1 MRPIALAGSWL
12 QIVATL
18 TLFLAVVLRAGG
30 PVSPFK
36 SNDVSVP
43 EAISLIEAGALVI
56 DVRYSPSTHLPGAL
70 LIPMEVLGARLEKLE
85 IAKTQPIVVY
95 CGNGTARG
103 PEASADPDAG
113 RVYERRQPRVRH
125 RRLARGGSAGERRLA
140 TRTGSP
146 RRRGRSS

>member
-1 MRPIALAGSWL
+1 MRPVALAGSWL

-18 TLFLAVVLRAGG
+18 VLFLAVVLRSGG

-43 EAISLIEAGALVI
+43 EAISLIESGALVI

-70 LIPMEVLGARLEKLE
+70 LIPMETLGARLEKLE

-103 PEASADPDAG
+103 PEATQILTRAG
-113 RVYERRQPRVRH
+113 FTNVVNLGSGLEGW
-125 RRLARGGSAGERRLA
+125 RGAGLPVTA
-140 TRTGSP
+140 G
-146 RRRGRSS
+146 

>member
-18 TLFLAVVLRAGG
+18 VLFLAVVMRSAA

-43 EAISLIEAGALVI
+43 EAISLIESGALVI

-70 LIPMEVLGARLEKLE
+70 LIPMEVLAARLETLE
-85 IAKTQPIVVY
+85 VAKTQPIVVY

-103 PEASADPDAG
+103 PEATHILTRAG
-113 RVYERRQPRVRH
+113 YTNVVNLGSGIEGWRAA
-125 RRLARGGSAGERRLA
+125 RLPV
-140 TRTGSP
+140 TTG
-146 RRRGRSS
+146 

>member
-30 PVSPFK
+30 PVPPFK

-43 EAISLIEAGALVI
+43 EAISLIESGALVI
-56 DVRYSPSTHLPGAL
+56 DVRYSPTMHLPGAM
-70 LIPMEVLGARLEKLE
+70 LIPMEVLAARLEKLE

-103 PEASADPDAG
+103 PEAAQILTRAG
-113 RVYERRQPRVRH
+113 FTNVVN
-125 RRLARGGSAGERRLA
+125 LGSGIEAWRAAGLPVTA
-140 TRTGSP
+140 G
-146 RRRGRSS
+146 

>member
-43 EAISLIEAGALVI
+43 EAISLIESGALVI
-56 DVRYSPSTHLPGAL
+56 DVRYSPAMHLPGAM
-70 LIPMEVLGARLEKLE
+70 LIPMEVLAARLEKLE

-95 CGNGTARG
+95 CGNGDSRG
-103 PEASADPDAG
+103 PEAAQILKRAG
-113 RVYERRQPRVRH
+113 FTNVVN
-125 RRLARGGSAGERRLA
+125 LGSGIEAWRAAGLPVPA
-140 TRTGSP
+140 G
-146 RRRGRSS
+146 